1 MDSATGSPPWP
12 TSPPRR
18 CLARPA
24 GPERRS
30 RPPIPLRGHPGVA
43 VTAPLTVTEMGF
55 SLHAATH
62 AGARDARARA
72 ALVKYILRPPIAQE
86 RLRLLPDDLVRIVLG
101 GLIASD
107 LGGWTR

>member
-1 MDSATGSPPWP
+1 
-12 TSPPRR
+12 
-18 CLARPA
+18 
-24 GPERRS
+24 
-30 RPPIPLRGHPGVA
+30 
-43 VTAPLTVTEMGF
+43 LTVTEMGF